1 VQGLLEME
9 TAKRR
14 WQGQPSLIPALLIL
28 VTAVLFG
35 GASRTDVGI
44 PLVARV
50 VAILSIAWLIWRT
63 PFSEWHFN
71 RTAAWLLA
79 CLMLVPVVQL
89 IPLPWSI
96 WTALPGRDYAANVY
110 HLLGERPPHAI
121 SLTPDRT
128 INALSALAPAV
139 AGYLA
144 CLRLGNQGRAVG
156 LTAILLLALLS
167 GILGLAQ
174 VTTGPDGGAY
184 FYTITNSDS
193 SVGFFSNA
201 NHQSL
206 FLCIGIIVAM
216 YLLSELTAQRP
227 HLARASAILAATA
240 IGIMMISILE
250 TKSRAGAALSI
261 VAILGGASML
271 PARSFP
277 YGTKGKLFGFAG
289 IGAVLSVLL
298 VLGYTGTL
306 FGHNLEIEKL
316 DNGRISN
323 LPVFFQIVRDYFP
336 FGSGLGSFETV
347 FRAYENVSN
356 FDYDY
361 LNNAHN
367 DYIQILIETGLIGG
381 SLLLVFL
388 VWWSRAFFAAW
399 TSAAIRERGEMDT
412 RLRRSAGLITLIL
425 LLHSLADYPLRT
437 AALSTVFAFCVAI
450 LTNVSQRDRQGRLS
464 SASARKIRR
473 VKVDPRL
480 EGEQVLRREA

>member
-1 VQGLLEME
+1 M
-9 TAKRR
+9 
-14 WQGQPSLIPALLIL
+14 LIL
-28 VTAVLFG
+28 VSAVLFG

-63 PFSEWHFN
+63 PFGEWRFK
-71 RTAAWLLA
+71 RTATWLLA
-79 CLMLVPVVQL
+79 CLILVPVAQL

-110 HLLGERPPHAI
+110 RLLGERPQHAI

-156 LTAILLLALLS
+156 LTAIMLLALFS
-167 GILGLAQ
+167 GILGLVQ

-206 FLCIGIIVAM
+206 FLCIGIVVVM
-216 YLLSELTAQRP
+216 YLLAELTAQRP
-227 HLARASAILAATA
+227 HLARASAILAAAA

-250 TKSRAGAALSI
+250 TKSRAGAAMSI
-261 VAILGGASML
+261 IAILGGASMV

-277 YGTKGKLFGFAG
+277 YGPKGKLFGFAG
-289 IGAVLSVLL
+289 VGAVLILL
-298 VLGYTGTL
+298 LILGYTGTL
-306 FGHNLEIEKL
+306 FGHSLEIEKL
-316 DNGRISN
+316 DNARISN
-323 LPVFFQIVRDYFP
+323 LPVFFQIIRDYFP
-336 FGSGLGSFETV
+336 FGSGLGSFEVV
-347 FRAYENVSN
+347 FRSYEDISN
-356 FDYDY
+356 FNYDY
-361 LNNAHN
+361 LNNTHN

-381 SLLLVFL
+381 ALLLIFL
-388 VWWSRAFFAAW
+388 TWWTRAFFIAW
-399 TSAAIRERGEMDT
+399 TSAAARERGEADT
-412 RLRRSAGLITLIL
+412 RLKRTAGLITFIA

-437 AALSTVFAFCVAI
+437 AALSTVFAFCIAI
-450 LTNVSQRDRQGRLS
+450 LTDASQRAGEGGRS
-464 SASARKIRR
+464 SPAALKIRR
-473 VKVDPRL
+473 VKVGARPR
-480 EGEQVLRREA
+480 GEQAKRV

>member
-1 VQGLLEME
+1 ME
-9 TAKRR
+9 TARPE
-14 WQGQPSLIPALLIL
+14 WQGRSSSIPALLIL
-28 VTAVLFG
+28 VTAVLCG

-44 PLVARV
+44 PLVARL
-50 VAILSIAWLIWRT
+50 VAVLAIAWLIWRT
-63 PFSEWHFN
+63 PFGEWRFN
-71 RTAAWLLA
+71 RTSAWLLA
-79 CLMLVPVVQL
+79 GLVLVPVVQL
-89 IPLPWSI
+89 IPLPWAI

-110 HLLGERPPHAI
+110 RLLSERPQHAI

-144 CLRLGNQGRAVG
+144 CLRLGNQGRIMG

-167 GILGLAQ
+167 GVLGLAQ
-174 VTTGPDGGAY
+174 VATGPDGGAY

-206 FLCIGIIVAM
+206 FLCTGIIVAM

-227 HLARASAILAATA
+227 HLARAGAILAAMA

-250 TKSRAGAALSI
+250 TKSRAGAAMSI
-261 VAILGGASML
+261 IAILGGASML

-277 YGTKGKLFGFAG
+277 YGPRGKLFGFAG
-289 IGAVLSVLL
+289 VGSILCFLL

-316 DNGRISN
+316 NNGRISN
-323 LPVFFQIVRDYFP
+323 LPVLFRIIKDYFP
-336 FGSGLGSFETV
+336 FGSGLGSFETI
-347 FRAYENVSN
+347 FRAYENISN
-356 FDYDY
+356 FNYDY

-381 SLLLVFL
+381 MLLLTFL
-388 VWWSRAFFAAW
+388 VWWARAFFSTW
-399 TSAAIRERGEMDT
+399 TSAATRKRGEADT
-412 RLRRSAGLITLIL
+412 RLRRAAGLITFIM
-425 LLHSLADYPLRT
+425 LLHSLVDYPLRT
-437 AALSTVFAFCVAI
+437 AALSTVFAFCIAI
-450 LTNVSQRDRQGRLS
+450 LTDAARRTRDDQRGS
-464 SASARKIRR
+464 PSALKIHR
-473 VKVDPRL
+473 VKVVTRP
-480 EGEQVLRREA
+480 